1 MSQQVTSG
9 RIEVHDIE
17 ELNYCV
23 SPWELDMRQ
32 ISGGKFHALLNFV
45 QINGMLLSRER
56 WSQRVRASG
65 VSPRDYLAVA
75 GPCTKRSF
83 QWRGTEINSQRVLG
97 GSGTNTDFL
106 TPVGSDHWVILVP
119 KDLLISKLGA
129 ESASAALRRR
139 RPIQC
144 GSKLTRQ
151 LFTLVDRTI
160 DQFRTEGDLPTDDLM
175 IDDIESELMNTIAK
189 VFVEIDTGRDCTTPR
204 SRYFACCRAISCA
217 EDLQSPIRV
226 PELAA
231 AVGVSQRV
239 LELGFK
245 ETLGI
250 SPQRYLRWCR
260 LNHLH
265 RELRGAQPE
274 LATVTETALRWGFSE
289 LGRAAVEYRRLFGES
304 PSTTLRRD
312 RRLPGIR
319 YADALSEPLSD
330 FALSCC
336 RKGSSTT

>member
-1 MSQQVTSG
+1 M
-9 RIEVHDIE
+9 
-17 ELNYCV
+17 
-23 SPWELDMRQ
+23 
-32 ISGGKFHALLNFV
+32 
-45 QINGMLLSRER
+45 
-56 WSQRVRASG
+56 
-65 VSPRDYLAVA
+65 
-75 GPCTKRSF
+75 
-83 QWRGTEINSQRVLG
+83 
-97 GSGTNTDFL
+97 
-106 TPVGSDHWVILVP
+106 ILVP
-119 KDLLISKLGA
+119 KDLLNSKFGP
-129 ESASAALRRR
+129 ESASAALRRHQ
-139 RPIQC
+139 PIQC
-144 GSKLTRQ
+144 GSKLSRH

-175 IDDIESELMNTIAK
+175 IDDIESDLMNTIAK
-189 VFVEIDTGRDCTTPR
+189 VFVEIDTTRDCSTPR

-265 RELRGAQPE
+265 RELRRAQPE
-274 LATVTETALRWGFSE
+274 LATVTAIANRWGFTE

-304 PSTTLRRD
+304 PSSTLRRD
-312 RRLPGIR
+312 RQPPGIR

-330 FALSCC
+330 
-336 RKGSSTT
+336 